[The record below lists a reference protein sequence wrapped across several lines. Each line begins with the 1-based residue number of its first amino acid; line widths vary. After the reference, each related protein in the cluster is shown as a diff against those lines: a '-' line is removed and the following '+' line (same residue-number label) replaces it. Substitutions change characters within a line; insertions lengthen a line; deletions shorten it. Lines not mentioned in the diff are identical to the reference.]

1 MGWGDG
7 GRGSPIDE
15 ALRFSVRCRKYSLTQ
30 GKENDMRH
38 IRPQSRQRLPALAGE
53 VTSPKQQCKQAAI
66 ENDPSPLEVIGCKL
80 AAGLSG

>member
-1 MGWGDG
+1 
-7 GRGSPIDE
+7 
-15 ALRFSVRCRKYSLTQ
+15 
-30 GKENDMRH
+30 MRH